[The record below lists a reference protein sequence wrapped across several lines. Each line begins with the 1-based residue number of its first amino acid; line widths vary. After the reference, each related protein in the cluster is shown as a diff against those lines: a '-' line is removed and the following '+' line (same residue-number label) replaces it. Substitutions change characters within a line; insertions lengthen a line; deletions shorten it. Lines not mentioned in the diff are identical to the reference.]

1 MVYVPSGVET
11 PSSTQSTI
19 CQGKNMDFFNLL
31 QEGVLWFIVV
41 AMILS
46 VFMR

>member
-1 MVYVPSGVET
+1 
-11 PSSTQSTI
+11 
-19 CQGKNMDFFNLL
+19 MDFFNLL
-31 QEGVLWFIVV
+31 QEGILWFIVV